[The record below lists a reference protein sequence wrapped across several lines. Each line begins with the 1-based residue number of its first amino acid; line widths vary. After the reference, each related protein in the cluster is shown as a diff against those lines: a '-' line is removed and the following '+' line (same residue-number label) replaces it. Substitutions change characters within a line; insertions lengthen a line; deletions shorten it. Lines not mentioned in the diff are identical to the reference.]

1 MSQEFSVAAES
12 LALRVRKLGRD
23 DVDTTGG
30 DDILLLLHSRPLGL
44 ENKTQ
49 V

>member
-12 LALRVRKLGRD
+12 LALRVRELGRN
-23 DVDTTGG
+23 DVDPAGG

-44 ENKTQ
+44 EKKTP